1 MNKFYGEGKMRY
13 LIILFVLS
21 FCSNAAYAGELT
33 YGKAKELALE
43 HNRMIKAYEQAL
55 KAATYRYD
63 QARGGYLPKINAVET
78 GMRTDDPGNAAFA
91 KIAQGKFDMTYF
103 MNQIAD
109 PNPVI
114 NYGTKVELIQPIY
127 LNGKIYYGIRQAR
140 QMRKASEYMLQRVKQ
155 QVLFNLN
162 RAFYGLALAERAL
175 DVTRKSYDRTREY
188 YQTSKHFYDN
198 GMIVKSD
205 LLVAQ
210 SYMLMN
216 EGAIREAEKSVA
228 VGKSFLQRVI
238 GMGDDF
244 DVVWGNPDEG
254 FKTDLRYYVTLGLEK
269 RQDLKSMEEYLRVNE
284 YEIKKA
290 RAKYLP
296 EVSAFANYQWN
307 DDKLLGN
314 SGNGYTVGAQV
325 RINLFNG
332 FSDYNG
338 VKEQESLHQELLDK
352 ISDKKLEVEA
362 DVKDGYYSVLA
373 AQKQLEAAG
382 KRVEAADEALTIT
395 QNRFKAGI
403 LKVTDLLDREVEAR
417 KAQLDRYQSRY
428 SLILSKAKL
437 LFAAGILH

>member
-1 MNKFYGEGKMRY
+1 MRY
-13 LIILFVLS
+13 LIILLVLS
-21 FCSNAAYAGELT
+21 VCSGAAYAGELT
-33 YGKAKELALE
+33 YAKAKELTLQ
-43 HNRMIKAYEQAL
+43 HNRIIKAYEQAL
-55 KAATYRYD
+55 HAATYRYKK
-63 QARGGYLPKINAVET
+63 ARGGYLPKINAVET
-78 GMRTDDPGNAAFA
+78 GMKTDDPGNAAFA
-91 KIAQGKFDMTYF
+91 KIAQGKFDMAYF
-103 MNQIAD
+103 MNQMAD
-109 PNPVI
+109 PNPVV

-127 LNGKIYYGIRQAR
+127 MNGKIYFGIRQAR
-140 QMRKASEYMLQRVKQ
+140 QMRKASEYVLQRVKQ

-162 RAFYGLALAERAL
+162 RSFYGLALAERAL
-175 DVTRKSYDRTREY
+175 GVTRKSYLRTQEY
-188 YQTSKHFYDN
+188 YKTSKHFYEN

-216 EGAIREAEKSVA
+216 EGAIREAEKQVA
-228 VGKSFLQRVI
+228 VGKSSLQRVV
-238 GMGDDF
+238 GMEGDF
-244 DVVWGNPDEG
+244 DVVWGNPG
-254 FKTDLRYYVTLGLEK
+254 NAFKNNLDYYLKLGLEN

-296 EVSAFANYQWN
+296 QVSAFANYQWN
-307 DDKLLGN
+307 DHKIFGD

-325 RINLFNG
+325 KINLFNG

-338 VKEQESLHQELLDK
+338 IREQESLHGELLNK
-352 ISDKKLEVEA
+352 IFDKKLEIAA

-395 QNRFKAGI
+395 ENRFKAGI

-417 KAQLDRYQSRY
+417 KAQLDRYQSKY

-437 LFAAGILH
+437 LFAAGILR